1 VQKNDKSRASR
12 EFDARFLDA
21 HRHNQI
27 SFARA
32 PKRLRCSEFAAIIEK
47 VVPATGTSSII
58 ANRSPVRS
66 SSASGFPEPPPP
78 LSLPKFC
85 RRLPRGVAARVGR
98 AARFALLTL
107 AALALPAF
115 AHNLGQEATFL
126 NFDRPTL
133 DQFAARASA
142 AQPLIKA
149 GDTVGV
155 VLKSTPGPGTA
166 TGAGGYMTFYVPAGV
181 QVIGVEYVR
190 EDPAQP
196 GTYIDYPLPGPA
208 IMPIGSGPIGQ
219 TCPASPPYANLRG
232 VVLGPNVLG
241 VSEKPVTDGAG
252 CHRGTIA
259 GVYADIGHVLFDRP
273 AHGCSRA
280 GPADRSSTIV
290 ASR

>member
-1 VQKNDKSRASR
+1 MVRRALARESAPAHGTVAQRLDLEVLPRARIQSYIGRTADVFSVVQKNDKSRASR

-107 AALALPAF
+107 A
-115 AHNLGQEATFL
+115 
-126 NFDRPTL
+126 
-133 DQFAARASA
+133 
-142 AQPLIKA
+142 
-149 GDTVGV
+149 
-155 VLKSTPGPGTA
+155 
-166 TGAGGYMTFYVPAGV
+166 
-181 QVIGVEYVR
+181 
-190 EDPAQP
+190 
-196 GTYIDYPLPGPA
+196 
-208 IMPIGSGPIGQ
+208 
-219 TCPASPPYANLRG
+219 
-232 VVLGPNVLG
+232 
-241 VSEKPVTDGAG
+241 
-252 CHRGTIA
+252 
-259 GVYADIGHVLFDRP
+259 
-273 AHGCSRA
+273 
-280 GPADRSSTIV
+280 
-290 ASR
+290 